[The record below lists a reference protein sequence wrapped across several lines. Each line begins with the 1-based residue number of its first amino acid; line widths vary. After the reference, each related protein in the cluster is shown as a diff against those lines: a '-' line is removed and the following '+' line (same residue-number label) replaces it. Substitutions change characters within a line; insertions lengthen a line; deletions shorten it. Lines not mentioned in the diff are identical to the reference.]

1 MTRADFKELDF
12 ATMAVGQRFTLGTH
26 NCRFK
31 EYTSYVWGLRQPV
44 PKGSME
50 EYTQHPR
57 RKGPNRVLLLFD
69 RTIAYDLA
77 DIPVRLSITSYYAG
91 GPSGFYVE
99 VDGSIG
105 DTAVRASAALTGSFR
120 KRDTIE
126 PIVVDNFIF
135 YITFSIDSFSLA
147 FLQIFADK

>member
-12 ATMAVGQRFTLGTH
+12 ATMAVGQRFTLGTL

-57 RKGPNRVLLLFD
+57 RKGPNHVLLLFD

-77 DIPVRLSITSYYAG
+77 DIPIRLSMTSYYAA
-91 GPSGFYVE
+91 GPSGFYGE
-99 VDGSIG
+99 VRGSIG
-105 DTAVRASAALTGSFR
+105 DTVVRANAMLTGTVR

-126 PIVVDNFIF
+126 PIVVDKFIF
-135 YITFSIDSFSLA
+135 YITFSINNFSLA
-147 FLQIFADK
+147 VLEIYADK

>member
-12 ATMAVGQRFTLGTH
+12 ATTAVGQMVTVSTL
-26 NCRFK
+26 NCRFR

-44 PKGSME
+44 PKENMA

-77 DIPVRLSITSYYAG
+77 DIPIRMTSYYAC
-91 GPSGFYVE
+91 GPSGFYGE
-99 VDGSIG
+99 VRGSIG
-105 DTAVRASAALTGSFR
+105 DTVARASAALTGSFR

-126 PIVVDNFIF
+126 PIVVDE
-135 YITFSIDSFSLA
+135 
-147 FLQIFADK
+147 